1 MENPQQL
8 IRSWALQGSFANGA
22 VSQDKLVPREFTR
35 IRTPFV
41 NTWRQEQL
49 ASTCDWESQAFSWH
63 VPESLRIVSSMF
75 LRIELPAVPAV
86 GWGFC
91 GWDFSIESENA
102 FGTVAVWRNQV
113 TVEAAREVGIE
124 TVGW

>member
-41 NTWRQEQL
+41 NTWREEQL
-49 ASTCDWESQAFSWH
+49 AATLDFGSQAFSWH
-63 VPESLRIVSSMF
+63 LPEALQPDLKGLKLKWQLITN
-75 LRIELPAVPAV
+75 P
-86 GWGFC
+86 
-91 GWDFSIESENA
+91 
-102 FGTVAVWRNQV
+102 
-113 TVEAAREVGIE
+113 
-124 TVGW
+124 